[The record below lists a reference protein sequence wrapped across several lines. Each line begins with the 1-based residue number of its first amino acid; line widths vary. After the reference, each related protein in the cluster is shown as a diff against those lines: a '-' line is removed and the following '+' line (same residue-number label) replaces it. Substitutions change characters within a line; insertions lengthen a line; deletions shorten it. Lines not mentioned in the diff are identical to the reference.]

1 MKNLLVAVL
10 FAVPELACAQ
20 ALLEFRGDHAF
31 PKDAIEAAAER
42 NYRTRLRSLSRD
54 GRLDADHALLSRLRN
69 LLEGLERAARI
80 ENPGGILIGWE
91 LHTCRR
97 CDETASSMAGGRLL
111 IGEEFVAKFGFTD
124 SELAYLLAHEMAHV
138 LAEHTREF
146 ASIARYIVDN
156 GRNRRFEDIQRELDE
171 NYIVN
176 LRMSDFYARQELE
189 ADYIGFVL
197 GARSGHDPEAML
209 GMLKKLHREPAGAFS
224 THPSEE
230 ARIQRA
236 SSMLQTAYRIR
247 ELGNAPR

>member
-1 MKNLLVAVL
+1 MKSLLAAVL
-10 FAVPELACAQ
+10 ISLPALSCAQ
-20 ALLEFRGDHAF
+20 ALLEFTGEHAF
-31 PKDAIEAAAER
+31 PRTTVEAAAER
-42 NYRTRLRSLSRD
+42 AYTTRLKSLSRD
-54 GRLDADHALLSRLRN
+54 GRLDADHALLLRLRN
-69 LLEGLERAARI
+69 ILEGLGSAARI
-80 ENPGGILIGWE
+80 ENPGALAISWE
-91 LHTCRR
+91 IHTCRR

-171 NYIVN
+171 SFTVS
-176 LRMSDFYARQELE
+176 LRMSDFYVRQELE
-189 ADYIGFVL
+189 ADYIGLVL
-197 GARSGHDPEAML
+197 GARSGHDPAAML
-209 GMLKKLHREPAGAFS
+209 GMLTKLHREPAGAFS
-224 THPSEE
+224 THPSEA

-247 ELGNAPR
+247 ELGHTQH